1 MIEGNGRS
9 SSRRGVARSHRLG
22 IHIDLTPM
30 VDVAFLLLTFFMLT
44 TSLLRH
50 QVMKIEIPPH
60 DAPAVPVALSN
71 VLVIMVS
78 EFNLCYWRIGSEQ
91 LRAVPMDAVRSI
103 LIDNSR
109 THDKLVT
116 ILKVDRRAKYS
127 MLVDLLDQV
136 QRTSIERFSVV
147 PLDEHDKEL
156 VRKVSSG
163 KGL

>member
-1 MIEGNGRS
+1 
-9 SSRRGVARSHRLG
+9 
-22 IHIDLTPM
+22 
-30 VDVAFLLLTFFMLT
+30 
-44 TSLLRH
+44 
-50 QVMKIEIPPH
+50 
-60 DAPAVPVALSN
+60 
-71 VLVIMVS
+71 
-78 EFNLCYWRIGSEQ
+78 
-91 LRAVPMDAVRSI
+91 MDAVRSI

>member
-9 SSRRGVARSHRLG
+9 SSRRGVARTHRHG

-50 QVMKIEIPPH
+50 QVMPIQIPPK
-60 DAPAVPVALSN
+60 DAPSVPVPLAN

-78 EFNLCYWRIGSEQ
+78 ESNACYWKIGSEP
-91 LRAVPMDAVRSI
+91 LKSVPMDIVRSI
-103 LIDNSR
+103 LLEHQRAN
-109 THDKLVT
+109 DKLIT

-127 MLVDLLDQV
+127 MLIDLLDEV
-136 QRTSIERFSVV
+136 QRTDIERFSVMS
-147 PLDEHDKEL
+147 LDEHDKEL
-156 VRKVSSG
+156 IRKVTSG
-163 KGL
+163 KGA